1 MAIQKMD
8 KRLIV
13 AFGDSLTV
21 GYQSPTMLHPWYRE
35 TPYADFLSARMNK
48 NGRPVN
54 IIVRG
59 ISGELTHEMVS
70 RFHRD
75 AIEHKPDYVIILGG
89 TNDLGWGVPIDEII
103 SNIGSMY
110 EQAISSGIRPVGV
123 TVPSIRDFDFL
134 IPQRLE
140 LNNKI
145 KSECESLAISCVDL
159 FTALAEPGAFRLAEE
174 YSNDGLHLTTEGY
187 RLLADLL
194 YDEVFKNV

>member
-1 MAIQKMD
+1 MATQERD
-8 KRLIV
+8 KLLIV

-35 TPYADFLSARMNK
+35 TPYADFLSERINK

-59 ISGELTHEMVS
+59 ISGELTSEMVN

-89 TNDLGWGVPIDEII
+89 SNDLGWGVPVDEII
-103 SNIGSMY
+103 SNLRSMY
-110 EQAISSGIRPVGV
+110 DLAISAAIMPIGV
-123 TVPSIRDFDFL
+123 TVPSIRGFDFL
-134 IPQRLE
+134 IPQRHE

-145 KSECESLAISCVDL
+145 KSECESLSIPCVDL
-159 FTALAEPGAFRLAEE
+159 FTASAETETFRLAQE

-194 YDEVFKNV
+194 YDEVFKKV